1 MTAEKL
7 VVAALIRRG
16 DELLICQRAAHKPLP
31 LKWEFPGGKVEPGEE
46 TRAALV
52 RELDEELGIAAEIGR
67 EVTTLHHVYRKDAF
81 SVELRFF
88 MVESFHGTIE
98 NRIFA
103 DVRWGKIAKL
113 AEYDFL
119 EADLE
124 LVRQIAAGGVL

>member
-7 VVAALIRRG
+7 VVAALLQRG
-16 DELLICQRAAHKPLP
+16 DELLICQRSAHKPMP

-46 TRAALV
+46 PRAALV
-52 RELDEELGIAAEIGR
+52 RELEEELGIQAEIGR
-67 EVTTLHHVYRKDAF
+67 EVTTLHHVYCKDAF

-88 MVESFHGTIE
+88 MVERFSGTIE

-103 DVRWGKIAKL
+103 AVRWEKTAL
-113 AEYDFL
+113 LTDHDFL

-124 LVRQIAAGGVL
+124 LVKQIAAGGVL

>member
-1 MTAEKL
+1 MKL

-16 DELLICQRAAHKPLP
+16 DEVLICQRAANKPMP

-46 TRAALV
+46 LRAALA
-52 RELDEELGIAAEIGR
+52 RELEEELGIRATIGR
-67 EVTTLHHVYRKDAF
+67 EVSTLHFVYRKDDFA
-81 SVELRFF
+81 VELRFF
-88 MVESFHGTIE
+88 QVDEFDGELE

-103 DVRWGKIAKL
+103 DMRWEKMERL